1 RSELSIRPATAKRY
15 VDEIRTPSQV
25 PNHAQVAVQV
35 RTGAL
40 RKQGAKCCQSL
51 LRRYYCRCARRSDT
65 SPSRLERAEE
75 EQTIFYDR
83 TAEREPERV
92 LRVDRHRCETLRRLL
107 SRAKRSK
114 RARVDHVVE
123 RTVESIGSL
132 SGYDVHYSAACASVL
147 GGVVGAKHR
156 HFLEAVTQRGLNLL
170 SGDRV
175 VVIVRAIDQL
185 IVRARPET
193 VDVELSALHEASGK
207 HAGICYA
214 RQGKHEI
221 YRVETGDWEVND
233 LPAFEGACLS
243 AILFLEDDR
252 SISVDVYDLAL
263 SADQELS

>member
-1 RSELSIRPATAKRY
+1 
-15 VDEIRTPSQV
+15 
-25 PNHAQVAVQV
+25 
-35 RTGAL
+35 
-40 RKQGAKCCQSL
+40 
-51 LRRYYCRCARRSDT
+51 
-65 SPSRLERAEE
+65 
-75 EQTIFYDR
+75 
-83 TAEREPERV
+83 
-92 LRVDRHRCETLRRLL
+92 
-107 SRAKRSK
+107 
-114 RARVDHVVE
+114 VDHVVE

-193 VDVELSALHEASGK
+193 VDVELSALQEASGK

-263 SADQELS
+263 SADQELSVCGGWYCGFNNHVVECDGFEALSFDLHFVRSRIDRIEWIVSFGRRSRFARDFGCDVGYLYCSSADYCSCLVVDGAHDNSFTGLCERRRAKQRGEDRRDEQQHH